1 MMIRFALTAAL
12 LLTSP
17 TLVCAQAAQDSATV
31 EVAPVDPVKKRSAE
45 IDRLFGQLHKEG
57 ATNPQQAIE
66 KIWTL
71 WASNESPMA
80 EVLLTQS
87 NKALRDGAFDTTEK
101 MLNELVGSYPDYTEA
116 LNLRA
121 KLFYNQKRYDE
132 AETDLEAVLETE
144 PRHFGALAGLAAV
157 YQAKGQTA
165 KAAATLREAI
175 AVNPFMESAKQV
187 LKQIEHDYP
196 NI

>member
-12 LLTSP
+12 LVTTP
-17 TLVCAQAAQDSATV
+17 TLVWAQAAQDSATV

-45 IDRLFGQLHKEG
+45 IDRLFGQLHKQG

-71 WASNESPMA
+71 WASNSSPMA

-87 NKALRDGAFDTTEK
+87 NKALRDGAFEITEA
-101 MLNELVGSYPDYTEA
+101 MLNELVGSYPEYTEA

-121 KLFYNQKRYDE
+121 KLYYNQKRYDE
-132 AETDLEAVLETE
+132 AETDLEAVLENE

-165 KAAATLREAI
+165 KAAAMLRDAI
-175 AVNPFMESAKQV
+175 AVNPYMQSAKEV
-187 LKQIEHDYP
+187 LKQLEHDYP
-196 NI
+196 DI